1 MSKLEQIKDDVKRL
15 SKADQKALLD
25 WLTNVLDDEL
35 ELTDEFKAEIER
47 GDADLAAG
55 RVRIVESDPAR
66 KGRLEK
72 YFTAWDATHSVS
84 VGEKPNRE
92 RTYSDGEPS

>member
-1 MSKLEQIKDDVKRL
+1 
-15 SKADQKALLD
+15 
-25 WLTNVLDDEL
+25 L

-55 RVRIVESDPAR
+55 RVRIVGSDLAR

-84 VGEKPNRE
+84 VGEKPNRK

>member
-25 WLTNVLDDEL
+25 WLTNVLEDEL

-47 GDADLAAG
+47 GEADLAAG
-55 RVRIVESDPAR
+55 HVRIVESDLTR
-66 KGRLEK
+66 KERLEK
-72 YFTAWDATHSVS
+72 FFTEWDATHSVS
-84 VGEKPNRE
+84 VGENPNRE
-92 RTYSDGEPS
+92 RTYSEDKPS